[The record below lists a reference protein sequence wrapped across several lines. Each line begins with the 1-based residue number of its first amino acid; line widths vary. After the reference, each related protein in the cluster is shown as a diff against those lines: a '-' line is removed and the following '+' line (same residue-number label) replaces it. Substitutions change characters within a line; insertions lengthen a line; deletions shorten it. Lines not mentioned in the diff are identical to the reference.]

1 MGRTSG
7 ALVRHTPVET
17 LAQWLESLRRRSGTS
32 WDQMARIAVAS
43 GLPATRSTLYR
54 AARGEALPKWR
65 TVQAFTRVCGGDERE
80 AKRLWT
86 AAARH
91 EAADGGAAPRVTAPP
106 PRFITEPWQLVHAMR
121 EMCREN
127 GHPTLR
133 ELEERAYIDIA
144 NKVSLLPKS
153 TLGAVLRG
161 RMPARDL
168 LLNFVRYCGNV
179 PESRLGDWA
188 DAWDRVHALH
198 GHHRAPRPRAGRR
211 ARAKAPTPTRPRN
224 SPPGPSGTATASR
237 TAPGTRRTLSASSS
251 SFRAGP

>member
-1 MGRTSG
+1 MGRTTG
-7 ALVRHTPVET
+7 ALARHTSVET
-17 LAQWLESLRRRSGTS
+17 LAWWLGSLRRRSGMS
-32 WDQMARIAVAS
+32 WDQMARIAVGS
-43 GLPATRSTLYR
+43 GLPVTRSTLYR
-54 AARGEALPKWR
+54 AARGETLPKWR

-91 EAADGGAAPRVTAPP
+91 EAADGGAAPRVAAPP

-121 EMCREN
+121 EMCREHGN
-127 GHPTLR
+127 PTLR
-133 ELEERAYIDIA
+133 ELEERAYIDVG
-144 NKVSLLPKS
+144 NRVSLLPKS

-198 GHHRAPRPRAGRR
+198 GHQRVPRPRAGQR
-211 ARAKAPTPTRPRN
+211 ARAKAPAPTRPRTP
-224 SPPGPSGTATASR
+224 PPGPGGTATAYR
-237 TAPGTRRTLSASSS
+237 TAPATRRTAPASSS